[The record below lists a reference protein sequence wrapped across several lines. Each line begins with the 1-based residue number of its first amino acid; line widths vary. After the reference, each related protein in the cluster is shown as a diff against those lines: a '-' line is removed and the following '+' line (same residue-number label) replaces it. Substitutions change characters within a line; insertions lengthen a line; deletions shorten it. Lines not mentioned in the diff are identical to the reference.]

1 MTMIQR
7 LLALIALLTLAACG
21 GGSGDLSPFGG
32 TGDTGGTGTV
42 TAADLIVTA
51 DSTQLTNTASSSVT
65 VTATAIDATR
75 VVVGGATVSFSADN
89 DGVISQSAR
98 TSDTEGKVV
107 ATLAIGGNR
116 ANRLITVTVTSGSVV
131 KTIAVQVVGTQIVS
145 TLVPAVVAPAASAAV
160 QYRVLDQTGNP
171 MVGQPVS
178 VSAPGLAPSEATA
191 TTGANGDYNFAYVA
205 PATAGSY
212 NIALSVGGLTDTR
225 TVTVQAAANVDPV
238 VVAITSASV
247 SANPS
252 VVGVNQSGSE
262 TNRSEIRALFLTAG
276 NAPVKNVR
284 VRFDTAGDPNAIG
297 GSFSTGSATLY
308 SDANG
313 VVTTAYI
320 PGTRSS
326 PTDGLTVRACF
337 GTTDLDPNLL
347 NCTTSALVR
356 LTVVAE
362 PLGVSIGT
370 NELIVVGT
378 LTYTKQFLV
387 SVADSAGNAKA
398 DVALS
403 VSLDLP
409 QYRKGYY
416 DFDPINNVWYKVGP
430 VVNGLPTVGDRAVCT
445 NEDTNRNGVLEA
457 GEDIN
462 GNARLDPGRSD
473 VTVRLLQPRTGADGT
488 AIVEI
493 TYAKSF
499 GSWVDG
505 WITVAASG
513 VAGTEGRATYVLAPI
528 PVDAASLKNKDV
540 SPAYV
545 RSPYGVVGNCSSPN

>member
-98 TSDTEGKVV
+98 TTDTEGKVV

-178 VSAPGLAPSEATA
+178 VSAPGLTPSEATA

-337 GTTDLDPNLL
+337 GTTDADPHLL
-347 NCTTSALVR
+347 NCISPALVQ

-416 DFDPINNVWYKVGP
+416 AFDTIASVWFKVG
-430 VVNGLPTVGDRAVCT
+430 GDLAVCT
-445 NEDTNRNGVLEA
+445 NEDTNRNGVLED

-462 GNARLDPGRSD
+462 DNKRLDPGRSD

>member
-1 MTMIQR
+1 MTSLTRFISI
-7 LLALIALLTLAACG
+7 LALCALAACG
-21 GGSGDLSPFGG
+21 GGSGDLTPFGG
-32 TGDTGGTGTV
+32 TGDTGGTGV
-42 TAADLIVTA
+42 VVVAADLIVSA
-51 DSTQLTNTASSSVT
+51 SSTQLTNTASSTVT
-65 VTATAIDATR
+65 ITATAVDAAR
-75 VVVGGATVSFSADN
+75 VVVAGATVAFSADN
-89 DGVISQSAR
+89 DGVISQNAR
-98 TSDTEGKVV
+98 TTDSLGKVV
-107 ATLAIGGNR
+107 GTLSIGGNR
-116 ANRLITVTVTSGSVV
+116 ANRMITVTVTSGAVV
-131 KTIAVQVVGTQIVS
+131 KTVAVQVVGTQIIS

-171 MVGQPVS
+171 MVGQQVS
-178 VSAPGLAPSEATA
+178 ISAPGLTPSDATG

-212 NIALSVGGLTDTR
+212 NIAASVGGLTDTR
-225 TVTVQAAANVDPV
+225 TVNVQAAANVDPV
-238 VVAITSASV
+238 TVAITSASV

-252 VVGVNQSGSE
+252 VVAVNQAGSE
-262 TNRSEIRALFLTAG
+262 ANRSEIRALFLTSG

-284 VRFDTAGDPNAIG
+284 VRFDTAGDANSIG

-326 PTDGLTVRACF
+326 PTNGLTVRACY
-337 GTTDLDPNLL
+337 GTTDSDPNLL
-347 NCTTSALVR
+347 NCTTNAIVR

-416 DFDPINNVWYKVGP
+416 AFDLVNSVWYKVG
-430 VVNGLPTVGDRAVCT
+430 GDLAVCL
-445 NEDTNRNGVLEA
+445 NEDSNRNGVLET

-462 GNARLDPGRSD
+462 GNSRLDPGRSD
-473 VTVRLLQPRTGADGT
+473 VTVRLLQPRTAADGT

-528 PVDAASLKNKDV
+528 PVDAASIKNKDV
-540 SPAYV
+540 PPAYV
-545 RSPYGVVGNCSSPN
+545 RSPYGVVGNCASPN